1 MRSTMS
7 RKGACWLNAF
17 EARLWGSRFV
27 INEDRLNNLSD
38 SFFLNVR
45 GKRYLPP
52 IYAHLISLQQIERL
66 TQLSK

>member
-27 INEDRLNNLSD
+27 INVDRLNNLSD
-38 SFFLNVR
+38 SFFWTLG
-45 GKRYLPP
+45 GKNICR
-52 IYAHLISLQQIERL
+52 QFMV
-66 TQLSK
+66 T